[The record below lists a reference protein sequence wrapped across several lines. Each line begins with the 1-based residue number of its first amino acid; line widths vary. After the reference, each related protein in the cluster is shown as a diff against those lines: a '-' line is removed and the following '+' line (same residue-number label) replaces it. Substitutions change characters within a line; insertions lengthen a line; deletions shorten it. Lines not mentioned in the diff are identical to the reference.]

1 MYHHSDNTGA
11 VVGDAPLSP
20 SRPSRKTK
28 RTQNSDDST
37 EFCDGK
43 SCASSYRSDS
53 ECCDSPPEKRRK
65 GGKLG
70 GSTPSLL
77 SGKWTDEEHNRFV
90 KALQKFG
97 RDWRRVQAAVR
108 TRTTIQVRS
117 HAQKYFMRRARME
130 GGPQI
135 STTADGTVPHWLL
148 SETADANVIDGFAT
162 SSDVESTASSCG
174 LSPKHRNVEV
184 PEAQTESRS
193 RKRKGGQQAPDAAG
207 RLSFKGRRYGRYL
220 HRPYLE
226 ALPVQAEKEGVD
238 CGGCI
243 STGSPPI
250 ATATSPSAPSSPSST
265 SCGSYRSLGDVYS
278 PKFDS
283 TVAACEPTNT
293 GGLSQ
298 VANHGGLDRS
308 DTSKPG
314 LVRSELVEATAS
326 AADRRLSDVEPVD
339 IEKTGRLVLSVEWI
353 SRKPVYEAEADT
365 HSPAVGATAPRDV
378 TPTATSD
385 GKLSYGSK
393 PRLIPSGDQ
402 APLLGLPVASGT
414 STPTGSSGG
423 RNRSAVMMEK
433 LVDVQRMYC
442 CTDLPAYFHHAD
454 HHHTTTAGAP
464 TLERGSSATYFGIS
478 ETKSTLGASP
488 PTSTAGSVAAEPLHS
503 SMDELY
509 SCSQNAPPAEVPER
523 QGNESTDCHATE
535 FYDAPLG
542 KSEPDIYTLPDFLQ
556 QYGDAATT
564 SCTWGD
570 ELPLTEGVL
579 ANSLL
584 PPRDE
589 LGFCHLAQYS
599 GCSSTPARHD
609 SLSCFDHDICL
620 LSPTPTIDVLDE
632 REFDQDDSAFCA
644 PLPPF
649 TLGGSGEIPL
659 GCHPDPLS
667 L

>member
-1 MYHHSDNTGA
+1 MYNHSDTGA
-11 VVGDAPLSP
+11 VVGDTPVSP

-43 SCASSYRSDS
+43 SCASSLRSDS

-70 GSTPSLL
+70 AGSTPALH

-97 RDWRRVQAAVR
+97 RDWRRVQATVR

-148 SETADANVIDGFAT
+148 SETADANIIDGCAT
-162 SSDVESTASSCG
+162 VSDVESTASSCG
-174 LSPKHRNVEV
+174 LSSKSRNVDV
-184 PEAQTESRS
+184 PEAPAESRR
-193 RKRKGGQQAPDAAG
+193 RKRKGGQQVPDTTG
-207 RLSFKGRRYGRYL
+207 RRSFKGRRYGR
-220 HRPYLE
+220 E
-226 ALPVQAEKEGVD
+226 ALPVQAEKEGED
-238 CGGCI
+238 CGGCT
-243 STGSPPI
+243 SSGSPPT
-250 ATATSPSAPSSPSST
+250 ATATSPSAPGSPSST
-265 SCGSYRSLGDVYS
+265 SCGSFRSLHDVHS

-283 TVAACEPTNT
+283 AVAACEPANT
-293 GGLSQ
+293 EAPSQ
-298 VANHGGLDRS
+298 VATHDRP
-308 DTSKPG
+308 DTKPG
-314 LVRSELVEATAS
+314 LVRSELVEATATAS

-353 SRKPVYEAEADT
+353 SRKPICEAETDP
-365 HSPAVGATAPRDV
+365 HSPPIGATARDMAA
-378 TPTATSD
+378 TATSD
-385 GKLSYGSK
+385 GKFSYGSK
-393 PRLIPSGDQ
+393 PRLVPSGDQ
-402 APLLGLPVASGT
+402 SPPPGLPAGT
-414 STPTGSSGG
+414 STPTGSSG

-442 CTDLPAYFHHAD
+442 CSATDPAYFHAD
-454 HHHTTTAGAP
+454 HHSTTAGAP

-488 PTSTAGSVAAEPLHS
+488 PTSTAGSVTAEPLHS
-503 SMDELY
+503 SMDDLY
-509 SCSQNAPPAEVPER
+509 SCSQSAPPAEVPEH

-535 FYDAPLG
+535 FYDAPLV
-542 KSEPDIYTLPDFLQ
+542 KPEPDIYTLPDFLQ
-556 QYGDAATT
+556 YGDAATT
-564 SCTWGD
+564 SCSWSD

-579 ANSLL
+579 ADSLL

-589 LGFCHLAQYS
+589 LSFCHLAQYF

-609 SLSCFDHDICL
+609 SLSCFDHDIGL

-632 REFDQDDSAFCA
+632 REFDQDHAFCA
-644 PLPPF
+644 TLPPF
-649 TLGGSGEIPL
+649 SLGGSGEIQL